1 VPDVQL
7 PRSTEADHPPD
18 DRAAVAR
25 ARILAGL
32 ATALAQKGYAATTI
46 ADIAAAARVSRTT
59 VYEHFAEKD
68 GALVA
73 LYTDLGDRL
82 LALGLEEF
90 LRQGDDLPIPVRV
103 ERLVGAYL
111 DGMAD
116 ASEGERLSLLEIA
129 SAGPRGRAARR
140 HVLDRFSRGVQRM
153 SEWVLRDGRPGLQP
167 LEEATTVGIVGGIN
181 ELVLRAAEDGPQ
193 AVRDLRPTIAAL
205 IVHLMTEIP
214 APRD

>member
-1 VPDVQL
+1 
-7 PRSTEADHPPD
+7 
-18 DRAAVAR
+18 VAR

-32 ATALAQKGYAATTI
+32 ATAVAQKGYAATTI
-46 ADIAAAARVSRTT
+46 ADIAATARVSRTT

-68 GALVA
+68 AALIA

-82 LALGLEEF
+82 LALGLQEF
-90 LRQGDDLPIPVRV
+90 RRQEDDLPLPVRV

-140 HVLDRFSRGVQRM
+140 HVLDRFSRGIQRM
-153 SEWVLRDGRPGLQP
+153 SEWVLRDGRRPGFVP

-205 IVHLMTEIP
+205 ILHLMTELPTP
-214 APRD
+214 AG